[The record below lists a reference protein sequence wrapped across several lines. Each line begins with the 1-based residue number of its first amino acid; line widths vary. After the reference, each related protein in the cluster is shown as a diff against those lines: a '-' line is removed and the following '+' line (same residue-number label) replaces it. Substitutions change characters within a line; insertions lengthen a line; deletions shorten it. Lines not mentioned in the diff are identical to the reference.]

1 MESEATDGGAL
12 QIKHRVT
19 QHGSGATDLAVA
31 ALSHRQLQ
39 QGAIRLL
46 RHHLQPHWLAGP
58 SLQRHTGPPASQGFR
73 LEMAPHPHPI
83 SARMA
88 VAGMGEAQ
96 REGTVVGQQQRA
108 PAVGIQPTHRV
119 QAAAL
124 TQTGGKQIEHGGTA
138 LRVVT
143 GADHPHRFV
152 QQDQQRRRPG
162 REGAAID
169 RDPIDPDIGPVPQP
183 GGGAVH
189 AHSALAQQVFGP
201 AAGAEAGSRDQL
213 LQLLPPGRGELSGRR
228 NHGPERGG
236 SNSTSSF
243 PPGGTAAGPIGARA
257 DRFRERVVS
266 YETRRFLN
274 SSFPPY
280 RPLRTMPSVTL
291 AGSAAL
297 GLSADLVRSY
307 LRDIGR
313 VPLLSHEQ
321 EITLGRQVQ
330 ELMALEEM
338 EEELRLRLGEA
349 PSQEALAQAV
359 GLSVPLLKRR
369 LQAGRRAKERMVAA
383 NLRLVVSVAKKYTKR
398 NMELLDLIQEGTIGL
413 VRGVEKFDP
422 TRGYKFSTY
431 AYWWIRQ
438 GITRAIAEK
447 SRSIR
452 LPIHITET
460 LNKLKKG
467 QRELSQELGR
477 TPTITELAAA
487 VELPEEEV
495 KDLLFRARQPVSLET
510 KVGDGEDT
518 ELLDLLA
525 GEGAGPDEV
534 VAGEC
539 LRGDLRALLEQL
551 PELQGR
557 VLRLR
562 YGMEG
567 EEPMSLTG
575 IARTLG
581 LSRDKTR
588 NLERRA
594 LEQIRS
600 RSQELHAYLAA

>member
-1 MESEATDGGAL
+1 VVVAL
-12 QIKHRVT
+12 AIERL
-19 QHGSGATDLAVA
+19 SVA
-31 ALSHRQLQ
+31 AAAPGDASIESA
-39 QGAIRLL
+39 GSE
-46 RHHLQPHWLAGP
+46 HLQAFDMPATELALPAP
-58 SLQRHTGPPASQGFR
+58 S
-73 LEMAPHPHPI
+73 
-83 SARMA
+83 
-88 VAGMGEAQ
+88 
-96 REGTVVGQQQRA
+96 
-108 PAVGIQPTHRV
+108 RV
-119 QAAAL
+119 
-124 TQTGGKQIEHGGTA
+124 
-138 LRVVT
+138 
-143 GADHPHRFV
+143 
-152 QQDQQRRRPG
+152 
-162 REGAAID
+162 
-169 RDPIDPDIGPVPQP
+169 
-183 GGGAVH
+183 
-189 AHSALAQQVFGP
+189 
-201 AAGAEAGSRDQL
+201 
-213 LQLLPPGRGELSGRR
+213 
-228 NHGPERGG
+228 
-236 SNSTSSF
+236 
-243 PPGGTAAGPIGARA
+243 
-257 DRFRERVVS
+257 
-266 YETRRFLN
+266 
-274 SSFPPY
+274 
-280 RPLRTMPSVTL
+280 MPSID
-291 AGSAAL
+291 G
-297 GLSADLVRSY
+297 DLVRSY

-330 ELMALEEM
+330 ELMALEELQQQ
-338 EEELRLRLGEA
+338 LRDQTGEPPRPEDLA
-349 PSQEALAQAV
+349 AAAALT
-359 GLSVPLLKRR
+359 VPLLKRR

-477 TPTITELAAA
+477 TPTLSELALA

-495 KDLLFRARQPVSLET
+495 KDLLCRARQPVSLET

-518 ELLDLLA
+518 ELIDLLA
-525 GEGAGPDEV
+525 GEVAGPDVV
-534 VAGEC
+534 VAAEC
-539 LRGDLRALLEQL
+539 LRGDLAALLEQL

-567 EEPMSLTG
+567 EEPMSLTS

-588 NLERRA
+588 NLERRG

-600 RSQELHAYLAA
+600 RSQELQAYLAA